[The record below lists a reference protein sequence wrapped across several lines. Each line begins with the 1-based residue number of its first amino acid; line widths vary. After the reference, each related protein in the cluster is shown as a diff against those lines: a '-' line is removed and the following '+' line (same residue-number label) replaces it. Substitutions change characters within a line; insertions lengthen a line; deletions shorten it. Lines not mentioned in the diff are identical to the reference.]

1 MFEILICLKQNYPLG
16 NPFHVRVFL
25 INGGTK
31 QADTVMAVPRMK
43 VGIEKSGVPWKGG
56 SGASHSCQVPQ
67 SFSQDCG
74 KYEL

>member
-25 INGGTK
+25 INGGTE
-31 QADTVMAVPRMK
+31 QADTVMAVQRMK
-43 VGIEKSGVPWKGG
+43 VGLEKSAVHWKDG
-56 SGASHSCQVPQ
+56 SGTAHSCQVTQ